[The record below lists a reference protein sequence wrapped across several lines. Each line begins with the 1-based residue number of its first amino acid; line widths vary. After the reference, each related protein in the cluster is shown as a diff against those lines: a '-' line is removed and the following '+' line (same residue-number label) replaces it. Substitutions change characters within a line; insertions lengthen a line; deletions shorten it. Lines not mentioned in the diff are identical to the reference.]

1 MSVVTSHLFRGL
13 HRHLQEHGYDASSA
27 AFREVSLEA
36 EETHN
41 SSVIVGECAA
51 QASHRVFATQ
61 HANKTWQM
69 RARRGECVV
78 KQGHTAAIAQR
89 GYIPPSVHSRLT
101 QGYEGYAQ
109 HYLTD

>member
-69 RARRGECVV
+69 RARRGDVLSN
-78 KQGHTAAIAQR
+78 R
-89 GYIPPSVHSRLT
+89 GTRQPLHRGVTSRHLSLKADLGVRDMHNIT
-101 QGYEGYAQ
+101 
-109 HYLTD
+109 